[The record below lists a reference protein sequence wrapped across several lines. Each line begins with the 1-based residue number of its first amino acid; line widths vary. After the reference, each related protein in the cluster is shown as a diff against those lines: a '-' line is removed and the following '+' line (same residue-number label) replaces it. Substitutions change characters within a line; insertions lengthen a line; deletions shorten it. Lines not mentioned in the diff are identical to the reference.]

1 MTVVKR
7 NPYWN
12 EDNAREGHAYI
23 DGEKARG
30 GSLDAIAALRKGIS
44 ITEARDRR
52 RLAAHIRARRFM
64 QTCMDAA
71 IVSVFSNVPLP
82 RLVPSKTRARRQSP
96 KMMLVSEDD
105 ML

>member
-1 MTVVKR
+1 MPR

-12 EDNAREGHAYI
+12 EANAREGHAI
-23 DGEKARG
+23 ITPDAQRG
-30 GSLDAIAALRKGIS
+30 GSIDAIAALRKGIS

-64 QTCMDAA
+64 QLCMDAA
-71 IVSVFSNVPLP
+71 IVSVFSNVSLP
-82 RLVPSKTRARRQSP
+82 RLVPSKTRARRPSP